1 MTEKLKA
8 LVNPSQVLINENLK
22 NHTTFKVGGPCE
34 ALVRVN
40 NKEEL
45 IKALRLIKDENKNY
59 FILGN
64 GSNILVSDNGYE
76 GIAIKLSGDFLNI
89 SVNEKTITAGAA
101 AILSRVA
108 VAAKENSLTGL
119 EFAHGIPGSVGG
131 AMVMNAGAYDGEMK
145 QVVKSVTLLNKN
157 LETVVYSNAEMDFG
171 YRHSALKEQP
181 LIALSVEFSLAEGDK
196 NEIAEKM
203 NTLMEKRR
211 AKQPI
216 DLPSAGST
224 FKRPEGNFAGK
235 LIEDAGLR
243 GFRIGGASVS
253 EKHCGFVVN
262 DKNATAKEINELIEE
277 VIKRV
282 KEASGIVLEPE
293 VIRLGDFN

>member
-216 DLPSAGST
+216 DIPSAGST